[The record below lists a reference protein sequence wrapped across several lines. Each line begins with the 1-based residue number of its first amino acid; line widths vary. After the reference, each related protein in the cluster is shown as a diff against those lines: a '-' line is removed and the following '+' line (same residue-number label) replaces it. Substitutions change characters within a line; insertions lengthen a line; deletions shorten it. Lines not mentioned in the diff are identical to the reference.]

1 MKKKL
6 IFVLM
11 SVFFLSACEEMPECG
26 DFFAEVPKTTVKES
40 SLSEKKHQLSEYYG
54 NKYRLSGLYNCC
66 STRNKTFYF
75 KVSNTSLYDD
85 SYNILSHMDGLGGM
99 SLLFE
104 DDFSI
109 LHSYHVIPSGEYSN
123 KLSYTYEVPFIE
135 IQQSVFPLLDSR
147 KAKLLYIDDDY
158 MILQVDEV
166 VDNVPNQDISE
177 ASFTRLV
184 FIAQSR
190 VGG

>member
-1 MKKKL
+1 
-6 IFVLM
+6 
-11 SVFFLSACEEMPECG
+11 
-26 DFFAEVPKTTVKES
+26 
-40 SLSEKKHQLSEYYG
+40 
-54 NKYRLSGLYNCC
+54 
-66 STRNKTFYF
+66 
-75 KVSNTSLYDD
+75 
-85 SYNILSHMDGLGGM
+85 MDGLAGM

-109 LHSYHVIPSGEYSN
+109 LHSHHVIPSGEYSN

-184 FIAQSR
+184 FVR
-190 VGG
+190 N